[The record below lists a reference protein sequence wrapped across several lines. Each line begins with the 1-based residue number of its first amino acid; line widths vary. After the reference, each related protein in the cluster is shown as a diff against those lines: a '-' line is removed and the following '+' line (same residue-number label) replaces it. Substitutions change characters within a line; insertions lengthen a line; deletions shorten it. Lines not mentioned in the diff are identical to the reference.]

1 MIGSGAQAVLR
12 GLPFFVALIALLVP
26 ASQAYA
32 GDVPLYAGQ
41 DCETMH
47 LAKPAFVK
55 CYAANLAA
63 ATMALDKAYRAA
75 MHRPGNDTTQV
86 RDVERA
92 WIAYKDGECAIENGG
107 DAAWKADEDY
117 GLRHTRCEIRKT
129 DARIEEL
136 QFLTCEGASLCYPH
150 VY

>member
-1 MIGSGAQAVLR
+1 MR

-26 ASQAYA
+26 ACQAYA
-32 GDVPLYAGQ
+32 GDAPLYAKQ

-75 MHRPGNDTTQV
+75 MDHPGNDRTQV

-92 WIAYKDGECAIENGG
+92 WIAYKDRECAIENNG
-107 DAAWKADEDY
+107 DAIWKTSEDY
-117 GLRHTRCEIRKT
+117 GLRHTQCEIRKT
-129 DARIEEL
+129 EDRIRDL
-136 QFLTCEGASLCYPH
+136 QLLTCEGASLCYPH